1 KLLQVTEFCQKLH
14 TSAKAVKTA
23 TSYRV
28 LTKTAY
34 QFKSGQNCYKLPSF
48 DKNCIPVQKRSKLL
62 QVTEFCQKL
71 HTSAK
76 AVKTATSNRVLTKTA
91 YQCKSGQ
98 NCYKLPNSY
107 KNCIPV
113 QKLSKLLQVTELK
126 QKREIS
132 TKPAKTTTSDQ
143 VWKTTENETIEEEQ
157 F

>member
-1 KLLQVTEFCQKLH
+1 TEFRQKLH

-34 QFKSGQNCYKLPSF
+34 QCKSGQNCYKLPSF
-48 DKNCIPVQKRSKLL
+48 DKNCIPVQKRTKLL
-62 QVTEFCQKL
+62 QVTELLQKL

-76 AVKTATSNRVLTKTA
+76 ALKTATSYRILTKTA

-98 NCYKLPNSY
+98 NCYKLPSSD

-113 QKLSKLLQVTELK
+113 QKRSKLLQVTEFR
-126 QKREIS
+126 QKLHTSAKAVKTATSYRVL
-132 TKPAKTTTSDQ
+132 TKTA
-143 VWKTTENETIEEEQ
+143 
-157 F
+157 